1 MSEEFFFTPET
12 KTSVVLKTNAD
23 IIQYL
28 SHSPIANDAGVKTMI
43 QNHSDFI
50 LGVSSK
56 VINAERLDFKS
67 VK

>member
-12 KTSVVLKTNAD
+12 KIAVVLKANSD

-28 SHSPIANDAGVKTMI
+28 SHSRIAEDADVKTLI

-50 LGVSSK
+50 LEVSSK
-56 VINAERLDFKS
+56 VIKAERLDFKS